1 VNREQL
7 IEFCAEAC
15 YQSWA
20 FEENQRRR
28 ESRARWNAAMGQT
41 ITNTKGLP
49 LDMPRWNGLPGSER
63 EVWFARARPMVLAL
77 ERENALRV
85 GSERLYDV
93 QVDDPD
99 LAKMYEWRA
108 IAAFSA
114 RAAAWEGARRTVE
127 ADPLDFLRQP
137 VERQRD
143 AMPFPNGQMFP
154 PPYSDRLAL
163 ESPALVEAVAM
174 YARVRLAHS
183 DAPWVEGDAL
193 WLGY

>member
-1 VNREQL
+1 VNRKQL

-15 YQSWA
+15 FQGWA
-20 FEENQRRR
+20 AEENQRRR
-28 ESRARWNAAMGQT
+28 ELRAKRNAEMGQP
-41 ITNTKGLP
+41 ITNVTGLP
-49 LDMPRWNGLPGSER
+49 LDVPSWGGLSSGDR

-99 LAKMYEWRA
+99 LARMYEWRA
-108 IAAFSA
+108 ISAFSA

-127 ADPLDFLRQP
+127 ADPLDFLRRQ

-143 AMPFPNGQMFP
+143 AMPFPDGQSFP

-163 ESPALVEAVAM
+163 ESPALVEAVAF
-174 YARVRLAHS
+174 YARVRPARS